1 MTVSGEGIQEI
12 HEKWKDSPS
21 DNYQH
26 YGMVRKQS
34 IQAEKH
40 PSDQHFAIITK
51 FVIWL
56 HCLILP

>member
-1 MTVSGEGIQEI
+1 MENE
-12 HEKWKDSPS
+12 DSPS

-26 YGMVRKQS
+26 YGMVKKQS

-51 FVIWL
+51 FVI
-56 HCLILP
+56 